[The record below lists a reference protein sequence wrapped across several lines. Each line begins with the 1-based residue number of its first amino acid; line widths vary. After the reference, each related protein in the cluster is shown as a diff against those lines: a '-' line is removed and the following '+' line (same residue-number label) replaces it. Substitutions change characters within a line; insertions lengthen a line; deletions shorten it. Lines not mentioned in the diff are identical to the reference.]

1 VVSEAFPV
9 TATVPTTLNHG
20 IPPAD
25 GARAKTTQFAN
36 PATGKPD
43 MNFEYKAYQVQIEN
57 FVRGKE
63 DTVSLD
69 TTGFQFYNRPSKLK
83 SLTNEEEIRS
93 IYYPEAENLIKEL
106 TGASKVVLFDHSEL
120 SQSRLAVSIGLT
132 SRNSHPS

>member
-1 VVSEAFPV
+1 MA
-9 TATVPTTLNHG
+9 ATVSATLNYA

-25 GARAKTTQFAN
+25 GVRAKTTQFVN
-36 PATGKPD
+36 PATGKPE

-57 FVRGKE
+57 VRGKE

-93 IYYPEAENLIKEL
+93 IYYPETENIIKEL

-120 SQSRLAVSIGLT
+120 SQSCLAVSIGLR
-132 SRNSHPS
+132 SHNSHPS

>member
-1 VVSEAFPV
+1 VVSEAFPM
-9 TATVPTTLNHG
+9 TATVSTTLNYG

-25 GARAKTTQFAN
+25 GARAKTTQFTN

-57 FVRGKE
+57 VRGKE

-93 IYYPEAENLIKEL
+93 IYYPETENLIKEL

-120 SQSRLAVSIGLT
+120 SQSRLTISIGLT
-132 SRNSHPS
+132 SRNSYPS